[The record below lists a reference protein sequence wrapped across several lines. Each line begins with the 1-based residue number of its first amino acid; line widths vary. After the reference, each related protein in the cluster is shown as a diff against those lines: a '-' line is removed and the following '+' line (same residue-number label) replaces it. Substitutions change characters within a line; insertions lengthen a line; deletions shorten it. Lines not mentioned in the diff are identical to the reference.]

1 MKIYLTIILILF
13 ANMTNAQSMY
23 DTGMMSAYLNAYGQ
37 MTQRAIQ
44 ISHAVQPYREQQ
56 YQLYQQGRY
65 QESINVCQEVMN
77 KYVYY
82 VFDNR
87 GIRDMEVLAGDAAAR
102 ISNYGHAI
110 YWYKT
115 AIEAKD
121 QDAPYRLSIL
131 FNDLVHKAEI
141 SYYNGEI
148 SKVKDFL
155 SYAAQT
161 GHENGDYYYYW
172 GVYYENIGRYDL
184 AKSYMKKAK
193 RFKHPDSA
201 DAIKRIKEKQKA
213 QK

>member
-1 MKIYLTIILILF
+1 
-13 ANMTNAQSMY
+13 
-23 DTGMMSAYLNAYGQ
+23 
-37 MTQRAIQ
+37 
-44 ISHAVQPYREQQ
+44 
-56 YQLYQQGRY
+56 
-65 QESINVCQEVMN
+65 
-77 KYVYY
+77 
-82 VFDNR
+82 
-87 GIRDMEVLAGDAAAR
+87 MEVLAGDAAAR